1 MKKIHES
8 IREIAENILENFA
21 QRKLRAG
28 KKNIF
33 FTEKIE
39 AFQESFPYNYTAD
52 QEHSIQEIFDDMLSD
67 KNMDRLLV

>member
-1 MKKIHES
+1 MKKIHED

-28 KKNIF
+28 KKNIY
-33 FTEKIE
+33 FTDTIQE
-39 AFQESFPYNYTAD
+39 FQENFPYNYTQD
-52 QEHSIQEIFDDMLSD
+52 QEQSIDDIFQDMLSE